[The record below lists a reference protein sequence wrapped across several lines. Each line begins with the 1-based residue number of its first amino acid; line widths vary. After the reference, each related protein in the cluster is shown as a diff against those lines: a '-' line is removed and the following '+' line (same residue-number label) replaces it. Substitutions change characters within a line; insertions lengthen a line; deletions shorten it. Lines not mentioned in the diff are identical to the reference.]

1 VRLRAAVQ
9 PARLGQGVASR
20 QAAPRIG
27 ITELRSA
34 PQEQSRLAV
43 GNEQSELGL
52 DGDEACGIRQ
62 NALPTN
68 VRLLF
73 TYSCF
78 RRTGVMQLITGAMC
92 TVLFLAAVFAPL
104 PPDCSLHIY
113 HNSAGET
120 SYSCEGS
127 CPGGVPCQTIL
138 VGFALQCHCNGV
150 ENTAVCSGEHLSQQA
165 FPGVYCNKNF
175 VCSPATQKCVKQDD
189 SSLGFPEPGI
199 PPRFMLACDCE

>member
-1 VRLRAAVQ
+1 LEHRVRLRAAVQ

-78 RRTGVMQLITGAMC
+78 RRTA
-92 TVLFLAAVFAPL
+92 
-104 PPDCSLHIY
+104 
-113 HNSAGET
+113 N
-120 SYSCEGS
+120 
-127 CPGGVPCQTIL
+127 
-138 VGFALQCHCNGV
+138 ALC
-150 ENTAVCSGEHLSQQA
+150 
-165 FPGVYCNKNF
+165 
-175 VCSPATQKCVKQDD
+175 AT
-189 SSLGFPEPGI
+189 
-199 PPRFMLACDCE
+199 

>member
-1 VRLRAAVQ
+1 MRLRAAVQ

-34 PQEQSRLAV
+34 PREQSRLAV

-78 RRTGVMQLITGAMC
+78 RRTSLVTAILLVLGGLVWLDPGCGCFGGYLEASSHLRLGVAGTLGAFSG
-92 TVLFLAAVFAPL
+92 LLLASRL
-104 PPDCSLHIY
+104 Q
-113 HNSAGET
+113 AG
-120 SYSCEGS
+120 
-127 CPGGVPCQTIL
+127 
-138 VGFALQCHCNGV
+138 
-150 ENTAVCSGEHLSQQA
+150 
-165 FPGVYCNKNF
+165 
-175 VCSPATQKCVKQDD
+175 
-189 SSLGFPEPGI
+189 
-199 PPRFMLACDCE
+199 